1 MNIRKMARRFK
12 LKVKRSS
19 RSTKIAVCGAIVV
32 SVISLLALQASTLD
46 AQEQVEAWKAKAQQ
60 LEQEK
65 NRLEEKIENLGTLE
79 GIKDIAQ
86 DELGLT
92 DPDSIIIEPEN

>member
-1 MNIRKMARRFK
+1 MNIRKMARHFK
-12 LKVKRSS
+12 LKVKHSS

>member
-12 LKVKRSS
+12 LKIKRSS

-32 SVISLLALQASTLD
+32 SVISLLALHASTQD
-46 AQEQVEAWKAKAQQ
+46 AQAQVEAWKTKAQQ

-65 NRLEEKIENLGTLE
+65 NRLEDKIANLGTLE

-86 DELGLT
+86 DELGLV
-92 DPDSIIIEPEN
+92 DPDSVILEPEN

>member
-12 LKVKRSS
+12 LKIKRSS
-19 RSTKIAVCGAIVV
+19 QSTKIAVCGTIVI
-32 SVISLLALQASTLD
+32 SVISLLALHASTLD
-46 AQEQVEAWKAKAQQ
+46 AQEQVEAWRTKAQQ

-65 NRLEEKIENLGTLE
+65 QRLEDKITNLGTLE